1 MTRMPAHR
9 LTWARL
15 ALALA
20 AAPLALGLAAC
31 GKKEAGSAVS
41 GQPAA
46 KIAPPAGKTW
56 QDVVVKTPEGGYL
69 MGNANAPI
77 KLVEYGSLSCPHC
90 AKLSNDG
97 FRPLVDN
104 YVDSGRVSY
113 EFRSFAIHG
122 IDVPLTVLA
131 RCGAPESFF
140 GLVEQIYRNQEAM
153 MTRAQQGDAQA
164 QAAANLPRNQQ
175 MVAMAQAYGLIDFFA
190 QRGIA
195 VDQAKAC
202 LANTAAAEEVAKQA
216 DTYGK
221 AGIDSTP
228 TLIVNGDKLEAH
240 EWKELEPELKNR
252 GAR

>member
-1 MTRMPAHR
+1 MTRLPLGRIAI
-9 LTWARL
+9 AA
-15 ALALA
+15 AL
-20 AAPLALGLAAC
+20 APLALGLAAC
-31 GKKEAGSAVS
+31 GKKDGGATAG
-41 GQPAA
+41 GQPVA
-46 KIAPPAGKTW
+46 KVAPPAGKTW

-77 KLVEYGSLSCPHC
+77 KLLEYGSLSCPHC

-97 FRPLVDN
+97 FRSLVDN
-104 YVDSGRVSY
+104 YVNSGRVSY

-140 GLVEQIYRNQEAM
+140 GLIEQLYQNQEAV

-164 QAAANLPRNQQ
+164 QAAANLPPAQR
-175 MVAMAQAYGLIDFFA
+175 MVAVAQAYGLIDFFA

-195 VDQAKAC
+195 VDQAKSC
-202 LANTAAAEEVAKQA
+202 LANAAAAEEVAKQA
-216 DTYGK
+216 GEYGK

-228 TLIVNGDKLEAH
+228 TLLINGDKIEAH
-240 EWKELEPELKNR
+240 EWKELEPELKSR

>member
-1 MTRMPAHR
+1 MIRTPLGRF
-9 LTWARL
+9 
-15 ALALA
+15 ALAFA
-20 AAPLALGLAAC
+20 VAPLALGLAAC
-31 GKKEAGSAVS
+31 GNKEGGSTS
-41 GQPAA
+41 SDQPAA
-46 KIAPPAGKTW
+46 KVAPPAGKAW

-90 AKLSNDG
+90 AKLSNEG

-104 YVDSGRVSY
+104 YVNSGRVSY

-122 IDVPLTVLA
+122 IDLPLTVLA
-131 RCGAPESFF
+131 SCSGPESFF
-140 GLVEQIYRNQEAM
+140 GLVEQLYQNQEPM

-175 MVAMAQAYGLIDFFA
+175 MVAIAQAYGLIDFFA
-190 QRGIA
+190 QRGIS

-202 LANTAAAEEVAKQA
+202 LANTAAAEAIAKQA
-216 DTYGK
+216 EAAGK

-228 TLIVNGDKLEAH
+228 TLMINGDKLEAH
-240 EWKELEPELKNR
+240 EWKDLEPVLKNR

>member
-1 MTRMPAHR
+1 MNRTSLGRF
-9 LTWARL
+9 
-15 ALALA
+15 ALVLA
-20 AAPLALGLAAC
+20 AAPLALGLVAC
-31 GKKEAGSAVS
+31 GKKEGGSAA
-41 GQPAA
+41 GDPAA
-46 KIAPPAGKTW
+46 AKVAPPAGKAW
-56 QDVVVKTPEGGYL
+56 QDVVVKTPEGGYR
-69 MGNANAPI
+69 MGNPNAAI
-77 KLVEYGSLSCPHC
+77 KIVEYGSLSCPHC

-104 YVDSGRVSY
+104 YVNSGRVSY

-140 GLVEQIYRNQEAM
+140 GLLEQLYQNQEAV

-164 QAAANLPRNQQ
+164 QAAANLPRDQQ
-175 MVAMAQAYGLIDFFA
+175 MVAIAQAYGLIDFFA
-190 QRGIA
+190 QRGIS

-221 AGIDSTP
+221 EGIDSTP
-228 TLIVNGDKLEAH
+228 TIMINGDKIEAH
-240 EWKELEPELKNR
+240 TWQELEPELKNR